1 MGYFRKKYKAQKYKA
16 KGKVIAITRGISRR
30 AWDEMLAATYNG
42 REIQTGSSQMTERK
56 IIPIVAASEASESG
70 SSCSGAEPFAL
81 MVLGDSMMPEFEDG
95 DVVVVEPEGLAH
107 DGSFVI
113 AFHNEEYIFR
123 QLRIQEGRYSL
134 IALNESYPAMDVPGM
149 DVVKGVVIQKSK
161 PGKRK
166 LSKSYI

>member
-1 MGYFRKKYKAQKYKA
+1 LGD
-16 KGKVIAITRGISRR
+16 VIAAARGISRH
-30 AWDEMLAATYNG
+30 AWDEMLAAKYNG
-42 REIQTGSSQMTERK
+42 REIQTGSSQMIERK
-56 IIPIVAASEASESG
+56 IIPIVAASETGESD

-81 MVLGDSMMPEFEDG
+81 MVLGDSMLPEFEDG
-95 DVVVVEPEGLAH
+95 DVVVVEPEGLAQ

-123 QLRIQEGRYSL
+123 QLRIQDGRYSL
-134 IALNESYPAMDVPGM
+134 TALNEAYPAMDVPSVE
-149 DVVKGVVIQKSK
+149 VVKGVVIQKSK

>member
-1 MGYFRKKYKAQKYKA
+1 
-16 KGKVIAITRGISRR
+16 
-30 AWDEMLAATYNG
+30 
-42 REIQTGSSQMTERK
+42 MTERK
-56 IIPIVAASEASESG
+56 IIPILSAEDGGSKD
-70 SSCSGAEPFAL
+70 SSCSGAESFAL
-81 MVLGDSMMPEFEDG
+81 MVLGDSMLPEFEDG

-134 IALNESYPAMDVPGM
+134 IALNESYPAVDVPGM

>member
-1 MGYFRKKYKAQKYKA
+1 
-16 KGKVIAITRGISRR
+16 
-30 AWDEMLAATYNG
+30 
-42 REIQTGSSQMTERK
+42 MTQRK
-56 IIPIVAASEASESG
+56 IIPIVAASEASESD

-81 MVLGDSMMPEFEDG
+81 MVLGDSMVPEFEDG

-123 QLRIQEGRYSL
+123 QLRIQDGRYSL
-134 IALNESYPAMDVPGM
+134 TALNASYPAMDVPGI